1 MEPNKHKE
9 ETKVSL
15 TFNTS
20 ELMYDIKNYAYIE
33 GNIMADDERKFQV
46 TDIAEDGNKDR
57 VTRMLNLAHAE
68 CVEML
73 YPYTKMDISSTEK
86 DNFLELPDIFR
97 IEMIANCGFSQT
109 TINILSLLIHEYIVN
124 RVVADW
130 LSINKP
136 ESQANWEVKL
146 EDSRYKIKSTISN
159 RRGPVKRRLQPF

>member
-1 MEPNKHKE
+1 MKE
-9 ETKVSL
+9 KDKIEVSF
-15 TFNTS
+15 TFDTS

-33 GNIMADDERKFQV
+33 GNIMPDDERKYQV
-46 TDIAEDGNKDR
+46 RDIDEDGNKHR
-57 VTRMLNLAHAE
+57 VTRVLNLAYAE

-73 YPYTKMDISSTEK
+73 YPYTKTNINSAEK

-109 TINILSLLIHEYIVN
+109 TINILSLLIHEYMVN
-124 RVVADW
+124 RVIADW

-136 ESQANWEVKL
+136 ESQANWEFKL
-146 EDSRYKIKSTISN
+146 EETRYKIKSTISN